1 MTKTFYNLRDLD
13 DTAAR
18 TYLENCTADQ
28 LLTWY
33 FQTKGAVATYEAA
46 VNEHL
51 RPYKEQLEL
60 IDFLLSRKM
69 DADDVKSLKT
79 AAGSVTRAMR
89 TAYKVVD
96 MDAVMKDAMANDR
109 LHLHKLTPIKEEV
122 EAEIARL
129 RAEGKDVDGLP
140 GIELTSSSY
149 LRYTAAK
156 A

>member
-1 MTKTFYNLRDLD
+1 
-13 DTAAR
+13 
-18 TYLENCTADQ
+18 
-28 LLTWY
+28 
-33 FQTKGAVATYEAA
+33 
-46 VNEHL
+46 
-51 RPYKEQLEL
+51 
-60 IDFLLSRKM
+60 
-69 DADDVKSLKT
+69 
-79 AAGSVTRAMR
+79 MR